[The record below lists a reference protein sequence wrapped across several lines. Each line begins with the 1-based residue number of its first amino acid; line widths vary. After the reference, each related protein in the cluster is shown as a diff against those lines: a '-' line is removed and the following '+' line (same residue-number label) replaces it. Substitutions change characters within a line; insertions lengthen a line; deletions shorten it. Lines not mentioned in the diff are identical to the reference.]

1 MGCYA
6 RRMKKKKKEFEIG
19 ESYDGS
25 AVFEIHSDDVDEISF
40 RMLPKGQVYFEAE
53 QDGYEYGYNAS
64 FTMPRMVAVELGRWL
79 LANVTDKA
87 MKKQVAYSRRTLT
100 AYHKDQKEKEQVR
113 LVTEAQAA
121 ELADIKEFER
131 LKAKFHQ

>member
-6 RRMKKKKKEFEIG
+6 RRMIKKKKEFEIR
-19 ESYDGS
+19 EDYDGS
-25 AVFEIHSDDVDEISF
+25 AVFEIHNDDVDEINF

-53 QDGYEYGYNAS
+53 QDGWEYGYTAS

-87 MKKQVAYSRRTLT
+87 MKKQEAHTRRALT
-100 AYHKDQKEKEQVR
+100 AYHKDQKEKQQVR
-113 LVTEAQAA
+113 LQTEAQAA

-131 LKAKFHQ
+131 LKAKFNQ